1 MRLYHNPLSS
11 NARRVLLLAS
21 QLDIEIEQV
30 LIDLGSEADR
40 KRLQEVNP
48 CGKVPVL
55 EDDGLQLWES
65 NAIMQYLADKAGA
78 ESLYPKELKARADVN
93 RWMFF
98 AAQHFSPAVGIL
110 TWEYLWKKLV
120 TGQGPDPVE
129 VAKGDAFVHEHAAVL
144 DQHFA
149 HHQWA
154 SGDHLTLADFALAAP
169 LMYLGRAPIPVEQYT
184 HLLAWFERIRQ
195 LPAWQ
200 QTETPWPY

>member
-21 QLDIEIEQV
+21 HLDLQIEQV

-40 KRLQEVNP
+40 KRLQEVNS

-55 EDDGLQLWES
+55 EDDGMLLPES
-65 NAIMQYLADKAGA
+65 CAIMQYLADKAGA
-78 ESLYPKELKARADVN
+78 EAVYPKELKARADVN

-98 AAQHFSPAVGIL
+98 AAQHFSPAIGIL

-129 VAKGDAFVHEHAAVL
+129 IAKGEAFVHEHASVL

-149 HHQWA
+149 QHQWA
-154 SGDHLTLADFALAAP
+154 SGGQLTLADFALAAP
-169 LMYLGRAPIPVEQYT
+169 LMYLGRAKIPVEQYT
-184 HLLAWFERIRQ
+184 HLLAWFQRMQQ

-200 QTETPWPY
+200 DTETPWPF